1 MEEMELL
8 SAMFPNECYLTDENR
23 LVFGPVDGLELELDL
38 PRDFPLG
45 GANNTPRLVSV
56 SGASVAG
63 VESLVSRIFGDGTTA
78 TGSGGLYDDDDD
90 DDDEG
95 GSLFEFIQSARDLA
109 ATDQSQTQPQP
120 QLPPPAT
127 EGKTTQIDNNNEQ
140 NVPNEESPLDEEE
153 TALLRTHLPTSL
165 ETAGFTRYGDHCFVH
180 QKCSCEVEIAPD
192 NGIRGIILA
201 GAEGIDEEDLAQ
213 FVAMELSVR
222 RYAEFGTQLLE
233 GVRMM
238 RHMASEAAEA
248 DHRAEE
254 NDEGGRPAVGTRED
268 YDERCRDRLPSPEEI
283 HAHPR
288 WKTNG
293 SQHSPLHINPTRRL
307 HIYTW
312 GDALLKKPSLKK
324 RGSQFDINAKPLNGR
339 GGGADTRRNAL
350 QDGRI
355 RLNVASSLGEER
367 GRNMLVQTLWK
378 IETED
383 LSCISVFCSKGRHR
397 SVSLALLLKMVYYP
411 QATIEHLTIK

>member
-1 MEEMELL
+1 MSSNEIIEEMELL
-8 SAMFPNECYLTDENR
+8 SA
-23 LVFGPVDGLELELDL
+23 
-38 PRDFPLG
+38 
-45 GANNTPRLVSV
+45 
-56 SGASVAG
+56 
-63 VESLVSRIFGDGTTA
+63 
-78 TGSGGLYDDDDD
+78 
-90 DDDEG
+90 
-95 GSLFEFIQSARDLA
+95 
-109 ATDQSQTQPQP
+109 
-120 QLPPPAT
+120 
-127 EGKTTQIDNNNEQ
+127 
-140 NVPNEESPLDEEE
+140 

-165 ETAGFTRYGDHCFVH
+165 ETAGFTRYGDYCFVH
-180 QKCSCEVEIAPD
+180 HKCSCEVEIAPD
-192 NGIRGIILA
+192 NDIQGIILA
-201 GAEGIDEEDLAQ
+201 SAEGIDEEDLAQ

-248 DHRAEE
+248 DDRAEE
-254 NDEGGRPAVGTRED
+254 NDKGGHPAAGTQED

-283 HAHPR
+283 YAHPR
-288 WKTNG
+288 WKTND

-312 GDALLKKPSLKK
+312 GDAILKKTSLKT

-339 GGGADTRRNAL
+339 GGGANTRQNAL
-350 QDGRI
+350 QDARI

-378 IETED
+378 IEAED
-383 LSCISVFCSKGRHR
+383 LSCISVFCTKGRHR
-397 SVSLALLLKMVYYP
+397 SVSMALLLKMVYYP